1 MMRIE
6 KSLYVSLAFAAF
18 VTVSCSNGGYK
29 GFSAGGGDKKNSASG
44 DIAVDKTEAKAGGE
58 ATRLGLQS
66 LTCGD
71 EVRTVPVNL
80 SVNVSANE
88 QLFELPTTC
97 KSNVESEKLS
107 SSKNPTD
114 IVFVLDITGSMQV
127 NINAIKSNVVGF
139 ASAIEQKGWNA
150 RFAAVGFRDAI
161 ESRHTFSDAS
171 ALAIKLGSWGAG
183 GGGDSQ
189 EFSQGGVLEALKM
202 FDSDGASNPALMKSD
217 KVILLVTDNPGWDP
231 SSRNHGNFDT
241 KSLETAIQDS
251 AAKFPRLKFFHSTPK
266 KSADPAFSLSPQEQY
281 NDVLNNTGVSGSA
294 LDYPITDD
302 VFLKQFVE
310 KFEPVKEK
318 REMNCKLTSAEVRDL
333 SGIVRSDA
341 FKLAEGKEQ
350 QQARITKKVIEKS
363 SLAQIIAE
371 RCCSLPSE
379 PAGSCSQKVTVRIP
393 IRIK

>member
-1 MMRIE
+1 MRME
-6 KSLYVSLAFAAF
+6 KSLCVSLAFAAF
-18 VTVSCSNGGYK
+18 ATVSCSNGGYK
-29 GFSAGGGDKKNSASG
+29 GFAAGGGDKKNSASG
-44 DIAVDKTEAKAGGE
+44 DSSVDKTEAKPEGE

-71 EVRTVPVNL
+71 EVRTVPVSL

-97 KSNVESEKLS
+97 KSNVESEKLA

-114 IVFVLDITGSMQV
+114 IVFALDITGSMQN
-127 NINAIKSNVVGF
+127 NIDAIKKNVVGF
-139 ASAIEQKGWNA
+139 ASAIVEKGWNA

-161 ESRHTFSDAS
+161 EDRHTFSDAS
-171 ALAIKLGSWGAG
+171 ALANKLGSWRAG

-202 FDSDGASNPALMKSD
+202 FDSDGASNPTLVKSD

-231 SSRNHGNFDT
+231 SSRNRGNFDT
-241 KSLETAIQDS
+241 KSLETAILDS

-266 KSADPAFSLSPQEQY
+266 NSVLGLSPQEQY
-281 NDVLNNTGVSGSA
+281 NNVLNNTGVSGSA
-294 LDYPITDD
+294 LDYPLTDD

-318 REMNCKLTSAEVRDL
+318 REMNCKLTALDVRDL
-333 SGIVRSDA
+333 TGIVRSDI

-379 PAGSCSQKVTVRIP
+379 PAGSCSQKVTLRIP